1 MSRLRNISFSLLAIV
16 TAVLIAATIVEK
28 YMGTPFVMEHI
39 YGSWWFVALWAVF
52 AAVSLAYIVK
62 MRLHRRPVV
71 FLVHVALAVILL
83 GALITFCTAERG
95 SVHLRQ
101 GEAVE
106 VYMSDKGEVK
116 PLPFALTLKAFTIET
131 YPGTDS
137 PMDYKSEIEV
147 RSEKLGVESEVVRC
161 SMNKIAEVQHYR
173 LYQAGYDEDGEG
185 THLTLSHDPWG
196 IGVTYFGYVMLF
208 VSLLMSFFTKQT
220 RMRQLYKKA
229 TRTVASLLV
238 FCLPFTAYGSTAN
251 GQYSTV
257 NADLAD
263 SIGNLYVLY
272 NQRICPVNTLAT
284 DFVTKL
290 SGKAHWNGLSANQV
304 LAGWMFHFEEWE
316 NAKLIRIK
324 DKRIQQILG
333 IDNEWASFS
342 DFWNEYNEYKLSSVN
357 SQLSAV
363 NSNKGFRE
371 ADEKF
376 NLIRMFYSGSLL
388 KLFPYRQN
396 GKIEWL
402 APGAHNMPADMPQE
416 EWFFIRKALDYLT
429 EAVVMG
435 HTDEAMKTVSSIHR
449 YQLSRASDILPSAGR
464 MKAEVTY
471 NTLSS
476 LRFPVFATLGFGI
489 IFFIIGVIRMVNTKG
504 NRLQTILVTG
514 FNILLFVYVTV
525 LLVLRWIVSDHIPLS
540 NGFEIMQFMAW
551 ATLLVTFILQRHFA
565 LLLHFSTLLAGLIM
579 LVAMLGESNP
589 QVTSLMPVLQ
599 SPLLSIHVVTVMF
612 SYTLFAMCFFLS
624 LTYFIIGIAKPSTLK
639 FQLDTF
645 NSQITALSQLL
656 LYPAVYC
663 LAIGIFMGAI
673 WANQSWGRY
682 WGWDPK
688 EVWALITLFIY
699 ALPLHSG
706 SIRWFDAPRHFNIYM
721 LMAFLSMLMT
731 YFGVNFFLGGMHS
744 YAG

>member
-1 MSRLRNISFSLLAIV
+1 MV
-16 TAVLIAATIVEK
+16 TAILIAATIVEK
-28 YMGTPFVMEHI
+28 YMGTPFVMEHV
-39 YGSWWFVALWAVF
+39 YGSWWFVALWAVL
-52 AAVSLAYIVK
+52 ASVSLAYIVK
-62 MRLHRRPVV
+62 VRLHRRPVV
-71 FLVHVALAVILL
+71 FLVHISLAVILL
-83 GALITFCTAERG
+83 GALITFCMAERG
-95 SVHLRQ
+95 TVHLRK

-106 VYMSDKGEVK
+106 VYMNDKGEVRS
-116 PLPFALTLKAFTIET
+116 LPFILTLKDFTIET

-137 PMDYKSEIEV
+137 PMDYRSEIGV
-147 RSEKLGVESEVVRC
+147 RSEELGVRSEIVQC

-173 LYQAGYDEDGEG
+173 LYQSGYDEDGEG
-185 THLTLSHDPWG
+185 THLSLSHDPWG
-196 IGVTYFGYVMLF
+196 IGITYFGYIMLF
-208 VSLLMSFFTKQT
+208 VSLIMSFFTKQT
-220 RMRQLYKKA
+220 RMRQLYRKA
-229 TRTVASLLV
+229 TRTVATLVV
-238 FCLPFTAYGSTAN
+238 FCLPFTVYG
-251 GQYSTV
+251 STV

-290 SGKAHWNGLSANQV
+290 SGKARWNGLSANQI

-316 NAKLIRIK
+316 NAKIIRIK
-324 DKRIQQILG
+324 DKHTQLLLG
-333 IDNEWASFS
+333 IDSEWASFS
-342 DFWNEYNEYKLSSVN
+342 DFWDEYNEYKLSALN
-357 SQLSAV
+357 SQRSTF
-363 NSNKGFRE
+363 NSNKGLRE

-388 KLFPYRQN
+388 KLFPYRRD
-396 GKIEWL
+396 GKTEWL
-402 APGAHNMPADMPQE
+402 APGSHNMPADMPQD
-416 EWFFIRKALDYLT
+416 EWFFIRKSLDYLT

-435 HTDEAMKTVSSIHR
+435 HDDEAMKTVSSIRR

-464 MKAEVTY
+464 MRAEVSY

-476 LRFPVFATLGFGI
+476 LRFPVFITLGFGI
-489 IFFIIGVIRMVNTKG
+489 LFFIIGVLRMASAKG
-504 NRLQTILVTG
+504 DRLQAFLVTG
-514 FNILLFVYVTV
+514 FNFLLFVYVTV
-525 LLVLRWIVSDHIPLS
+525 LLLLRWIVSDHIPLS

-551 ATLLVTFILQRHFA
+551 ATLLVTFVLQRHFP
-565 LLLHFSTLLAGLIM
+565 LLLHFSTLLAGLIL

-599 SPLLSIHVVTVMF
+599 SPLLSIHVVAVMF

-624 LTYFIIGIAKPSTLK
+624 LTYFIIGIVKPSALNGQWTM
-639 FQLDTF
+639 F
-645 NSQITALSQLL
+645 NGQITALSQLL
-656 LYPAVYC
+656 LYPAVYS
-663 LAIGIFMGAI
+663 LAIGIFIGAV

-699 ALPLHSG
+699 ALPLHAG
-706 SIRWFDAPRHFNIYM
+706 SIRWFNVPRHFNIYM
-721 LMAFLSMLMT
+721 LLAFLSILMT